1 MFIAIQYKS
10 DLLESFGAL
19 DASDN
24 SLSVGN
30 ANDACDKDV
39 IDNSTK
45 NITASNALIFFLSFL
60 NGGVLPLLQTNYA
73 LSINAFNSFAFF
85 SMSSEVGN

>member
-10 DLLESFGAL
+10 ALLESFGAV

-30 ANDACDKDV
+30 TDDACDRDV
-39 IDNSTK
+39 IDDSTK
-45 NITASNALIFFLSFL
+45 NITASNALIFFLSFSQ
-60 NGGVLPLLQTNYA
+60 VD
-73 LSINAFNSFAFF
+73 
-85 SMSSEVGN
+85 

>member
-10 DLLESFGAL
+10 ALLESFGAV

-30 ANDACDKDV
+30 VADACDRDV

-60 NGGVLPLLQTNYA
+60 NGGIHCTPPAN
-73 LSINAFNSFAFF
+73 
-85 SMSSEVGN
+85 

>member
-10 DLLESFGAL
+10 DLLESFGAV

-30 ANDACDKDV
+30 ADDACDRGV
-39 IDNSTK
+39 IDDSTK

-60 NGGVLPLLQTNYA
+60 NGGIHCTPPANQLCV
-73 LSINAFNSFAFF
+73 IDKRF
-85 SMSSEVGN
+85 

>member
-10 DLLESFGAL
+10 ALLESFGAD

-30 ANDACDKDV
+30 ADDACDRDV
-39 IDNSTK
+39 IDNNAK

-60 NGGVLPLLQTNYA
+60 NGGIHCTPPAN
-73 LSINAFNSFAFF
+73 
-85 SMSSEVGN
+85 

>member
-10 DLLESFGAL
+10 DLLESFGAV

-30 ANDACDKDV
+30 TDDACDRGV
-39 IDNSTK
+39 IDDSTK
-45 NITASNALIFFLSFL
+45 NITANNALIFSFL
-60 NGGVLPLLQTNYA
+60 FHRWISYLVIY
-73 LSINAFNSFAFF
+73 
-85 SMSSEVGN
+85 

>member
-10 DLLESFGAL
+10 ALLESFGAV
-19 DASDN
+19 DDSDN

-30 ANDACDKDV
+30 DDDACDRDV
-39 IDNSTK
+39 IDNNTK

-60 NGGVLPLLQTNYA
+60 NGGIHCNPPAN
-73 LSINAFNSFAFF
+73 
-85 SMSSEVGN
+85 

>member
-10 DLLESFGAL
+10 DLLESFGAV

-30 ANDACDKDV
+30 ADDACDKDV

-60 NGGVLPLLQTNYA
+60 NGGIHCTPPANQLCV
-73 LSINAFNSFAFF
+73 INKRF
-85 SMSSEVGN
+85 